1 MRSLA
6 KTFLLPVCAVNRR
19 LSFDFLSFVKLTS
32 LVCIL
37 TSWKSIYNTWFGGPI
52 WVGYTTCGKLVVAKG
67 FISSFNQYCLTLC
80 LSGGLLMKLLLGK
93 IYSTKLFICL
103 NNSTTFT
110 QLLCT
115 SFTVLVALI
124 CCSIQLLQKPY
135 LVNIVFPFILDVV
148 KWLAQSH
155 PAR

>member
-19 LSFDFLSFVKLTS
+19 LSFDFLIFVQLTS

-37 TSWKSIYNTWFGGPI
+37 TSWKSMYNTWFGGRI

-67 FISSFNQYCLTLC
+67 FISSFNKYCSLC
-80 LSGGLLMKLLLGK
+80 ACLVDCSWNYFLGK
-93 IYSTKLFICL
+93 FILSNYSYVSIIPV
-103 NNSTTFT
+103 TFT

-124 CCSIQLLQKPY
+124 CCSTQLLQKPY
-135 LVNIVFPFILDVV
+135 SVNIIFPTYL
-148 KWLAQSH
+148 
-155 PAR
+155 RCG